1 MAFITSGGNVIAFAE
16 YSDVTERDQRV
27 FEANDGLTEAIVE
40 DLTEKATT
48 RILYLIRNTSWWTS
62 YYLRQSG
69 GSTNVNIF
77 TSGLISVP
85 LPDPNRIKARQQDF
99 TNLCVFYTLS
109 EYLYPK
115 IADFSSQD
123 NAEVK
128 KIGVFDQKFRSL
140 FQELIDSGDWYDFNN
155 TGTVSAEEKMPT
167 RTNLQRVR

>member
-85 LPDPNRIKARQQDF
+85 LPDANRIKARQQDF

>member
-85 LPDPNRIKARQQDF
+85 LPDANRIKARQQDF

-115 IADFSSQD
+115 IADFSNQD

>member
-27 FEANDGLTEAIVE
+27 FEANEGLTEAIVE
-40 DLTEKATT
+40 DMTEKATT

-62 YYLRQSG
+62 YYLRQTG

-85 LPDPNRIKARQQDF
+85 LPDANRIKARQQDF
-99 TNLCVFYTLS
+99 TDLCVYYTLS

-123 NAEVK
+123 NAEIK
-128 KIGVFDQKFRSL
+128 KIGLFDQKFRSL